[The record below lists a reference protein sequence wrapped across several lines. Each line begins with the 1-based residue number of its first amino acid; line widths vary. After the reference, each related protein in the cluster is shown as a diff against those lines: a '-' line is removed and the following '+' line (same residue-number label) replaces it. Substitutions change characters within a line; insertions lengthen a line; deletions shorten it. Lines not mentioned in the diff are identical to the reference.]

1 MKVTFL
7 KYLSICLAILI
18 STQNSFTSEPVNE
31 EDWWG
36 IKCRELPGSFGH
48 SIDKG
53 TIFIN
58 LPDGITGCDALIVKA
73 PIIYIETPAEFLEDI
88 VNHKGLEIWAREYYI
103 NNVNYKPH
111 HNVGPLW
118 EAPVFTIND
127 QNHSIH
133 QALVAARRQK
143 ISSPLSDVYINNQ
156 LDKSGENTFNFTPEA
171 NIIGELKG
179 LFNLIKGHFTQNI
192 FSPSKGMLIKLP
204 EGEYHLWEMP
214 DPVKIQLLNA
224 TSSFPL
230 MGCRKHDWGG
240 KVIASRTVEDFK
252 KLFKELLSEFNNFH
266 KTLMA
271 SSDVSHGC
279 HTILYNEDCMKNDGV
294 VPLVDGCSTLF
305 VAKHP
310 RTDGQIDLLR
320 GFLGK
325 ESKYTDSGT
334 IENLAK
340 QKEILNVPAMKIEPF
355 STYPKLGQDG
365 FGMSIGLTKDFVSAR
380 FTSSVGHSNKEMIRL
395 DFFTKLVQN
404 DEVGIPVDD
413 F

>member
-1 MKVTFL
+1 MKVIFL

-18 STQNSFTSEPVNE
+18 STQNSFAAESVNE
-31 EDWWG
+31 ENWWG

-48 SIDKG
+48 SIDKE

-58 LPDGITGCDALIVKA
+58 LPDGITGCDVLIVKA
-73 PIIYIETPAEFLEDI
+73 PIIYIETPAKFLEDI
-88 VNHKGLEIWAREYYI
+88 ANHKGLEIWAREYYI

-133 QALVAARRQK
+133 QGLVAARRQK
-143 ISSPLSDVYINNQ
+143 KSSPLSDVYINNQ
-156 LDKSGENTFNFTPEA
+156 LDRDAQNTFNFTHEA
-171 NIIGELKG
+171 NIIVELKG
-179 LFNLIKGHFTQNI
+179 LFNLIKNHFTQNI
-192 FSPSKGMLIKLP
+192 FSASKGMLIKLP
-204 EGEYHLWEMP
+204 EGEYHLWEIP

-230 MGCRKHDWGG
+230 IGCRKHEYYGG
-240 KVIASRTVEDFK
+240 LIAPVTVEDFK
-252 KLFKELLSEFNNFH
+252 KMFKELLSEFNNFH
-266 KTLMA
+266 KLLMA
-271 SSDVSHGC
+271 STDVCHGC
-279 HTILYNEDCMKNDGV
+279 HAILYNEDCMKNDGV
-294 VPLVDGCSTLF
+294 VPLNAGCSTLF

-320 GFLGK
+320 GFLQK
-325 ESKYTDSGT
+325 KDNVYNE
-334 IENLAK
+334 IEELAN
-340 QKEILNVPAMKIEPF
+340 QKEILNVPAMKVEPF

-365 FGMSIGLTKDFVSAR
+365 FGMSIGLTKDFVKAR
-380 FTSSVGHSNKEMIRL
+380 FSSSFGASNKQMIRL

-404 DEVGIPVDD
+404 DEIGISVDD